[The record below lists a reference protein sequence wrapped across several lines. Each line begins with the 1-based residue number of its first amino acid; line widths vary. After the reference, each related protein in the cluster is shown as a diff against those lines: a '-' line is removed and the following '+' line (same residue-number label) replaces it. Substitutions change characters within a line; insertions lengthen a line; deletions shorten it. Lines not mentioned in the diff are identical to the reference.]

1 MSFLKKL
8 FRKKTP
14 EELKAEL
21 NALVEAQ
28 KRDNEMIKEWFRKPT
43 PEDQA
48 TFREAMEE
56 WDRIFDPI
64 NSYDAANMWNGLDDP
79 WNKYY

>member
-8 FRKKTP
+8 FKKKTP

-28 KRDNEMIKEWFRKPT
+28 KRDNEMIKEWFVFKKDENIRS
-43 PEDQA
+43 EL
-48 TFREAMEE
+48 EE
-56 WDRIFDPI
+56 QWD
-64 NSYDAANMWNGLDDP
+64 YDLNCPGCIGNFLFPPGYDD
-79 WNKYY
+79 

>member
-8 FRKKTP
+8 FKKKTP

-28 KRDNEMIKEWFRKPT
+28 ERDNERIKEWFTVRS
-43 PEDQA
+43 PE
-48 TFREAMEE
+48 TEEEALAVRRFFDE
-56 WDRIFDPI
+56 WEYESTFDPI
-64 NSYDAANMWNGLDDP
+64 NSFDLGNICNGLDDP
-79 WNKYY
+79 